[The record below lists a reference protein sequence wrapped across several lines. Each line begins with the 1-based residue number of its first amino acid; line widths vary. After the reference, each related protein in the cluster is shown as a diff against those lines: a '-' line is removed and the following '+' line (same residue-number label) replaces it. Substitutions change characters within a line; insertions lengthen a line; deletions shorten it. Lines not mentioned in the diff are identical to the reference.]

1 MGDENVRNKSGFT
14 LMEMMVVMAVLATL
28 AAIAIPSFMTLLPG
42 MRLNGAARQV
52 MGDLMGA
59 RMAAVKL
66 NHRTKVFFDNDHQYR
81 ICDDADNNDTVGDG
95 EGDVINGNIHTNYMD
110 VDFGNTADT
119 VFSPRGTA
127 TNGTITLS
135 NSSGS
140 KSITISI
147 AGRVKI
153 N

>member
-1 MGDENVRNKSGFT
+1 
-14 LMEMMVVMAVLATL
+14 MEMLVVIAVLAIM
-28 AAIAIPSFMTLLPG
+28 AAIAIPSFMALLPG

-52 MGDLMGA
+52 AGDLMAA
-59 RMAAVKL
+59 RMKAVKL
-66 NHRTKVFFDNDHQYR
+66 NQRTKVYFDNGSQYR
-81 ICDDADNNDTVGDG
+81 ICDDADNDGTVADG
-95 EGDVINGNIHTNYMD
+95 EGDDVVIRNIQSNYHD
-110 VDFGNTADT
+110 VVFTSATDP

-127 TNGTITLS
+127 TNRTIALQ

-147 AGRVKI
+147 AGRVII